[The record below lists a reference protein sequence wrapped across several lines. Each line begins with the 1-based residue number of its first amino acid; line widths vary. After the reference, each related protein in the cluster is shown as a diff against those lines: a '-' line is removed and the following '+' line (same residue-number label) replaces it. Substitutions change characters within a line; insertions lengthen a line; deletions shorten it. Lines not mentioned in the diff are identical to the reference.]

1 MTAAPNTADSTG
13 APRIVVGIDGS
24 EPSYAAAEWA
34 AHEAGRRAMP
44 MRLVSCYSVPLAGE
58 PGVISSYAVGAQVDA
73 IRDEHSAFV
82 DVAVTRIRAQVVGLE
97 LERLITMASPAVE
110 LPRNA
115 EPGGLLVVGSSGTS
129 GRFTDLIGSVATAAC
144 HHASV
149 PVVVVPAAS
158 SKRGSSMKKI
168 VVGTDGSESAQHAL
182 EWAYEEA
189 RLAGAELVVLHSW
202 EYPYPETAGD
212 TSSTRDRMRRD
223 AERELDESVAGH
235 MGRAGGDG
243 VTVRKH
249 LVEAA
254 PAKALIDESEGADL
268 VVVGSRGRGG
278 FASMLLGSVS
288 RAVVQHAHCPIAVIR
303 HPKH

>member
-1 MTAAPNTADSTG
+1 MTSTPNPAES
-13 APRIVVGIDGS
+13 PHIVVGIDGS
-24 EPSYAAAEWA
+24 EPSYRAAEWA
-34 AHEAGRRAMP
+34 AHEAARRSLP
-44 MRLVSCYSVPLAGE
+44 VRLVSCYSVPLAGE
-58 PGVISSYAVGAQVDA
+58 PGMVGTYAVEAQVDA
-73 IRDEHSAFV
+73 IRDEHDGFV
-82 DVAVTRIRAQVVGLE
+82 DTAVKRVREAVTGLRI
-97 LERLITMASPAVE
+97 ERLVTLASPSIV
-110 LPRNA
+110 LPKNA
-115 EPGGLLVVGSSGTS
+115 EPDGLLVVGSSGRS
-129 GRFTDLIGSVATAAC
+129 GRFVDVLGSVATAAC

-149 PVVVVPAAS
+149 PVVVVPATS

-168 VVGTDGSESAQHAL
+168 VVGTDGSESARHAL

-189 RLAGAELVVLHSW
+189 RLAGAELVVVHSW

-212 TSSTRDRMRRD
+212 TSGMRERMRRD
-223 AERELDESVAGH
+223 AERELDESVSAH
-235 MGRAGGDG
+235 TARAGGEG
-243 VTVRKH
+243 VTLRKH
-249 LVEAA
+249 LVESP